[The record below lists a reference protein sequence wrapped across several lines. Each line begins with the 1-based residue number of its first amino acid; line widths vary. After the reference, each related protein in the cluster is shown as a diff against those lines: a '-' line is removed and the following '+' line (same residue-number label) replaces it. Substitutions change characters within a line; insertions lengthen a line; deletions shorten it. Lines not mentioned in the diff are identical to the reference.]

1 MNTGPAEFVV
11 VLVVA
16 LVVFGPTKL
25 PQLARAL
32 GQAVR
37 EFREGIDEKHPH

>member
-1 MNTGPAEFVV
+1 M

-37 EFREGIDEKHPH
+37 EFREGIEEEHPFS

>member
-1 MNTGPAEFVV
+1 MNTGLAEIVV

-25 PQLARAL
+25 PQLAHAM

-37 EFREGIDEKHPH
+37 EFREGIEEKHSR

>member
-1 MNTGPAEFVV
+1 MNTGPAEIVV

-16 LVVFGPTKL
+16 LLVFGPTKL
-25 PQLARAL
+25 PQLARAM

-37 EFREGIDEKHPH
+37 EFREGIEEKHSL